1 MIYFLGLGTNLGNK
15 EKNLKLAIKKL
26 SAILKIL
33 KRSNIY
39 ESKPM
44 GPQNQ
49 PDFLNMVIKVETN
62 LEPLKFLAI
71 IKNIEKEMGRK
82 KTEKWEARVIDVDIL
97 IFKEKE
103 EYVEI
108 NLGHKL
114 EIPHPGILERE
125 FVLKPLEEIAPG
137 LLKKMY
143 KKSFDE
149 ILKNAVYTVKNRKYK
164 L

>member
-49 PDFLNMVIKVETN
+49 PDFLNQVICLQTS
-62 LEPLKFLAI
+62 LLPA
-71 IKNIEKEMGRK
+71 
-82 KTEKWEARVIDVDIL
+82 D
-97 IFKEKE
+97 
-103 EYVEI
+103 
-108 NLGHKL
+108 
-114 EIPHPGILERE
+114 
-125 FVLKPLEEIAPG
+125 
-137 LLKKMY
+137 LLKKTISIEQLLGRVRGEQKWQARTM
-143 KKSFDE
+143 DID
-149 ILKNAVYTVKNRKYK
+149 ILFYNI
-164 L
+164 

>member
-71 IKNIEKEMGRK
+71 IKNIEKEMG
-82 KTEKWEARVIDVDIL
+82 
-97 IFKEKE
+97 
-103 EYVEI
+103 
-108 NLGHKL
+108 
-114 EIPHPGILERE
+114 
-125 FVLKPLEEIAPG
+125 
-137 LLKKMY
+137 
-143 KKSFDE
+143 
-149 ILKNAVYTVKNRKYK
+149 
-164 L
+164 